1 MRRLDILLF
10 QQRSKHGIK
19 PLGEEKNIMNT
30 RTTVMQDRTPCIGHH
45 RPWRSSI
52 WLAAAA
58 TLLLSACGGGGGGG
72 GGNSGGPQYTM
83 SVSPQSLSV
92 SGSLGQP
99 APTAT
104 FSVNVA
110 GSQAGQQFYLDGKY
124 STSGISTVSDASG
137 SLPVTITVQ
146 FKDPTTLGIGTYND
160 SVQISVCQDQ
170 ACTMPLSNSPQ
181 TVAVT
186 YVVSVAAPQVYSIT
200 PSSVTAGAAAFTLTV
215 SGANFQSNSQVL
227 WNGSARSTTYVSS
240 NQLTAQINAADVA
253 TSGTANVQVATG
265 SAMSPTVAFAITP
278 LAALSLSQ
286 VSPRQV
292 AAGGGTFY
300 VSAIGTGF
308 ASSSTITWNGTNLA
322 TTYVSATLLRA
333 LVTPALIASTGS
345 ASITVVNPQSLGGT
359 SGAQNISIVAATLDA
374 TSYQINPAHTGSVS
388 FQNLALPSG
397 STWSVDVGGSPS
409 YALIVGGSVF
419 VTANVNGSS
428 QLVALNAASGA
439 TLWGPI
445 ALTGQVNVAYD
456 GGRLFAVSG
465 SSTTQIISALDPSTG
480 NPLWSAT
487 VPGDWF
493 PEPPVAAAGIVYTI
507 NGGEVTAFDEG
518 TGATLWSAGIGGTS
532 GIVSVTP
539 DGVYGAAPCTAIDL
553 QPAVGTVLWSYN
565 SGCEGGG
572 GSTPVVAN
580 GVLYAPDSSAG
591 SSGTVF
597 DAESGALSG
606 TYSAS
611 VIPAFTANTGFFLSG
626 GTLQGL
632 ARSNSQVLWSF
643 AGDGQLSSA
652 PIVVN
657 NYVFVGSAG
666 GNLYGLDATSGA
678 QVWTQNLGA
687 AVPSSTDYGLV
698 IYTGLSAGDG
708 LLVVPSGTKVT
719 AYTLSTSP

>member
-265 SAMSPTVAFAITP
+265 SAMSSTVAFTISP

-286 VSPRQV
+286 VSPRQI

-388 FQNLALPSG
+388 FQNLALPAG

-409 YALIVGGSVF
+409 YALIVGGSVY
-419 VTANVNGSS
+419 VTASVNGSS
-428 QLVALNAASGA
+428 QLFALNAASGA

-456 GGRLFAVSG
+456 GGRLFVVSG
-465 SSTTQIISALDPSTG
+465 SPTTQIISALDPSTG

-487 VPGDWF
+487 VPGGWF

-507 NGGEVTAFDEG
+507 NGGDVTAFDEG
-518 TGATLWSAGIGGTS
+518 TGATLWNAGIGGTS

-611 VIPAFTANTGFFLSG
+611 VIPAFTANTAFLLSG

-687 AVPSSTDYGLV
+687 AVPSSSDYGVV